1 MQMCHTAFYR
11 LFLYVKVLLI
21 LQQQQHCVISV
32 IIEIVAIFL
41 SLSGFILF
49 PSCILKSFK

>member
-21 LQQQQHCVISV
+21 LQQQHCVISV